1 MSFSGRL
8 KELRLRSGKSLQEVA
23 DAVGLSKAHLWEL
36 EANRSKN
43 PSFDLLKKLSD
54 YFKVSVS
61 TLVGETPT
69 EGRDANDEQLM
80 VLFRQIK
87 ELAPEDRELIE
98 KIIQHQKQAA
108 KSDADKT

>member
-1 MSFSGRL
+1 MSFSSRL

-23 DAVGLSKAHLWEL
+23 DVVGASKAHLWEL
-36 EANRSKN
+36 EAGRSKN

-61 TLVGETPT
+61 TLIGEDPDDT
-69 EGRDANDEQLM
+69 RDTNDEQLM

-87 ELAPEDRELIE
+87 ELGPEDRELLE
-98 KIIQHQKQAA
+98 KIIQHQKMK
-108 KSDADKT
+108 KSDGAKT